1 MAGTGSQALAQL
13 TVDEAFRGRVLSLW
27 TVLAMGAPALGGLL
41 MGTAADRLGFPVVLT
56 AFGAVGA
63 MVALLLFRRRGALL
77 SG

>member
-27 TVLAMGAPALGGLL
+27 TVIAMGAPALGGLL
-41 MGTAADRLGFPVVLT
+41 MGVAADRLGFPLVLA
-56 AFGAVGA
+56 AFGGAGAV
-63 MVALLLFRRRGALL
+63 VALLLFRRRDALL